1 MLFQLWKGI
10 KYDDKVLLIVK
21 KSYIFLLSYK
31 FRVWAFFVS
40 FGFCLFVLF
49 FYFCFYFLTGREQA

>member
-21 KSYIFLLSYK
+21 KSYIFCYHINLEYGHFLSLL
-31 FRVWAFFVS
+31 VFV
-40 FGFCLFVLF
+40 CLF
-49 FYFCFYFLTGREQA
+49 YFSIFVFIF